1 MDAPC
6 DSGRRVAGGVGWG
19 KRFGVS
25 GMGSGVGGSEYQA
38 GPCAAF
44 ALVPRGGPWNDPE
57 VGSFPAPWGRR
68 KTMRIGCI
76 SRSPTWV

>member
-25 GMGSGVGGSEYQA
+25 GMRDGVGGMNVA
-38 GPCAAF
+38 
-44 ALVPRGGPWNDPE
+44 VW
-57 VGSFPAPWGRR
+57 V
-68 KTMRIGCI
+68 KTGINLRL
-76 SRSPTWV
+76 